1 MALAI
6 DAAATHFRRHGVRNN
21 GPVTNREYALGAQ
34 DTLLSATDLKGR
46 IIYANDAFIEVSGF
60 DWSELTGKAHNL
72 VRHPDM
78 PEAAFADLWH
88 TIQSGRTW
96 TALVKNRRKN
106 GDHYW
111 VRANAAPIR
120 QGDAVVG
127 YLSVRVP
134 ATPEQVAE
142 HESFYQR
149 LRQTGSRW
157 RLQWGYGL
165 RSGWRGVLGRWR
177 FIPLVQRMRAG
188 WVLLAAFAV
197 AQLWLLAGVQPQ
209 SPGALGGLAV
219 AWLALLLG
227 GALWLQRALWRPLQQ
242 LQEQA
247 QAVAAGQR
255 AAPLFLHRADE
266 VGAIMRGIEQAGL
279 NMVSLVSDIQ
289 AKSAAVN
296 RSVQDLSAGNEEL
309 AERTQTAAA
318 SLEETA
324 SASASLVRSIHDTSE
339 SAVQAEQLAR
349 QTVQQADRSADLV
362 RHVQQSMDAIG
373 QASQKVADITALIDG
388 IAFQTNLLAL
398 NAAVEAARAGEQGKG
413 FAVVATEVRALSN
426 RSAAAAKEIRGL
438 ITQSHQQIA
447 QGAQEVVQV
456 QQEMVLA
463 VRQAEQVAQLMEGI
477 RHSCQAQTGEVGQMH
492 NALAQLDGMTQHNSQ
507 QVQHNAELAQA
518 LTEQAQRLDAAALVF
533 RMAA

>member
-1 MALAI
+1 M
-6 DAAATHFRRHGVRNN
+6 RNN
-21 GPVTNREYALGAQ
+21 GPVTQQEYTLGAQ

-60 DWSELTGKAHNL
+60 DWTDLTGKAHNV

-78 PEAAFADLWH
+78 PEAAFADLWQ

-120 QGDAVVG
+120 QGNEVVG

-134 ATPEQVAE
+134 PNPQDVAD
-142 HESFYQR
+142 HEVFYQR
-149 LRQTGSRW
+149 LRAAGSSW

-165 RSGWRGVLGRWR
+165 RSGWRGLLGRWR
-177 FIPLVQRMRAG
+177 FVPLVLRMRAG
-188 WVLLAAFAV
+188 LALLALAGGINIGLLAAN
-197 AQLWLLAGVQPQ
+197 QPLLAG
-209 SPGALGGLAV
+209 GLMA
-219 AWLALLLG
+219 AWAALLLG
-227 GALWLQRALWRPLQQ
+227 SGLWLQRALWAPLQQ
-242 LQEQA
+242 LQTQA
-247 QAVAAGQR
+247 QTVAAGQR

-266 VGAIMRGIEQAGL
+266 VGGIMRGIEQAGL
-279 NMVSLVSDIQ
+279 NMVSLVTDIQ
-289 AKSAAVN
+289 SKSAGVN
-296 RSVQDLSAGNEEL
+296 RSAQDLSVGNEEL

-324 SASASLVRSIHDTSE
+324 GACASLARSIHDTSGT
-339 SAVQAEQLAR
+339 AVQAEQLAR
-349 QTVQQADRSADLV
+349 QTVQQADQSATMMG
-362 RHVQQSMDAIG
+362 HVQQSMDAIG
-373 QASQKVADITALIDG
+373 QASQKVADITTLIDG
-388 IAFQTNLLAL
+388 IAFQTNILAL

-438 ITQSHQQIA
+438 IAQSHQQVT
-447 QGAQEVVQV
+447 QGAQEVAAV
-456 QQEMVLA
+456 QQEMTLA
-463 VRQAEQVAQLMEGI
+463 VQQAEQVAQLMEGI
-477 RHSCQAQTGEVGQMH
+477 RHGCQTQTDEVQH
-492 NALAQLDGMTQHNSQ
+492 INQALAHLDSMTQHNTQ
-507 QVQHNAELAQA
+507 QVQQNAELAQA
-518 LTEQAQRLDAAALVF
+518 LSEQAQRLDAASMVF